1 MTKKKMISI
10 LLVVISLLSFCSFSV
25 CAEDVTMN
33 ASDMSV
39 LMGRQVTT
47 SDGTSTDY
55 YSFTDGIED
64 VNGVDVHWY
73 SANDSAYYA
82 SGAKKLMQ
90 AFDYAGFTAGHEYEM
105 KFYTG
110 SNYSSGAPNG
120 ISYYLR
126 IRIDGNLVY
135 EEYVYPNKIYETSMH
150 FTMPDVVSSDTRVNI
165 EMEIPEKY
173 AIGSSD
179 PFVGKVKYY
188 VSEEI
193 KFTDLTENPSWLG
206 KILQKFSDLGDSIRN
221 LGTTIGRFFTDLGER
236 IGGFF
241 SDLLAN
247 IKQKFD
253 DLKTWIDGLGENIK
267 QWFIDLGDDISEF
280 FTMLKNYLLY
290 FQHPVTVNAD
300 GVLIGKDGKPVYTNP
315 FDSAIDKVKET
326 VDDWLS
332 KINDFVE
339 GMEQS
344 RLDVTGY
351 LESGTGVINKVLKA
365 SPILTACVVFAVGF
379 LVIRK
384 VVGR

>member
-10 LLVVISLLSFCSFSV
+10 LLIVVSLLSFCSFSV
-25 CAEDVTMN
+25 YADDFTINVSNMVKTMYREVDN
-33 ASDMSV
+33 GQGGTTQDYFKFTEGTETRNGVLCHWFIASDPAFYNANA
-39 LMGRQVTT
+39 RKVTAT
-47 SDGTSTDY
+47 
-55 YSFTDGIED
+55 FTTAE
-64 VNGVDVHWY
+64 V
-73 SANDSAYYA
+73 
-82 SGAKKLMQ
+82 M
-90 AFDYAGFTAGHEYEM
+90 AGHEYEVEFYAGFNFRASYKVTVTLGGSEVCNFDFTNVDGLSKVSA
-105 KFYTG
+105 KFTAPSSVTG
-110 SNYSSGAPNG
+110 GAQLKIVLSLNEDF
-120 ISYYLR
+120 SY
-126 IRIDGNLVY
+126 
-135 EEYVYPNKIYETSMH
+135 
-150 FTMPDVVSSDTRVNI
+150 
-165 EMEIPEKY
+165 
-173 AIGSSD
+173 GSAGQSAK
-179 PFVGKVKYY
+179 FLI
-188 VSEEI
+188 SEEV

-206 KILQKFSDLGDSIRN
+206 KILNKFSEVGQSIRN
-221 LGTTIGRFFTDLGER
+221 LGTTIGNFFTNLGES

-241 SDLLAN
+241 KDLWAN

-253 DLKTWIDGLGENIK
+253 DLKTWIDGLGEDIN
-267 QWFIDLGDDISEF
+267 QWFIDLGNDISEF

-326 VDDWLS
+326 VDDWLT
-332 KINDFVE
+332 KINDFVD

-351 LESGTGVINKVLKA
+351 LESGTGVVNKVLKA

>member
-10 LLVVISLLSFCSFSV
+10 LLVIVSLLSFCSFSTY
-25 CAEDVTMN
+25 ADDSTLLL
-33 ASDMSV
+33 SDMGATMS
-39 LMGRQVTT
+39 REVTEG
-47 SDGTSTDY
+47 SSTVTY
-55 YSFTDGIED
+55 NYQFTDGTVTRGGILM
-64 VNGVDVHWY
+64 HWY
-73 SANDSAYYA
+73 TANDPAFYA
-82 SGAKKLMQ
+82 SGGTKLTTV
-90 AFDYAGFTAGHEYEM
+90 YGYNGLSAGHEYEM
-105 KFYTG
+105 TFHTSINYNGRYTIQVFVDSNKLFESDFSGDSNKKINVKFTAPEAITDSTRIMIRYLVG
-110 SNYSSGAPNG
+110 SNYGYGASGQNVRYF
-120 ISYYLR
+120 ISE
-126 IRIDGNLVY
+126 NLQF
-135 EEYVYPNKIYETSMH
+135 S
-150 FTMPDVVSSDTRVNI
+150 
-165 EMEIPEKY
+165 
-173 AIGSSD
+173 
-179 PFVGKVKYY
+179 
-188 VSEEI
+188 
-193 KFTDLTENPSWLG
+193 DLTENPSWLG
-206 KILQKFSDLGDSIRN
+206 KILNKFSEIGQSISN
-221 LGTTIGRFFTDLGER
+221 LGTTIGNFFTNLGES

-241 SDLLAN
+241 KDLWAN

-267 QWFIDLGDDISEF
+267 QWFIDLGNDISEF

-326 VDDWLS
+326 VDYWLS
-332 KINDFVE
+332 KINDFVD

>member
-10 LLVVISLLSFCSFSV
+10 LLVIVSLLSFCSFSV
-25 CAEDVTMN
+25 YADEGLSINTIDMDWHVTYRVPTQEISEDITDEV
-33 ASDMSV
+33 SV
-39 LMGRQVTT
+39 SVDT
-47 SDGTSTDY
+47 SQ
-55 YSFTDGIED
+55 
-64 VNGVDVHWY
+64 GVF
-73 SANDSAYYA
+73 
-82 SGAKKLMQ
+82 G
-90 AFDYAGFTAGHEYEM
+90 GFTCFRIPNKYYKTFGSFRLLFLSSPFTLRADHEYNI
-105 KFYTG
+105 KFSYGHIFSLPLNCSASLVVYT
-110 SNYSSGAPNG
+110 SSGELYKSIPIYSGSTSSQNKAITPDFNFLVK
-120 ISYYLR
+120 SADLP
-126 IRIDGNLVY
+126 DG
-135 EEYVYPNKIYETSMH
+135 YVCRLS
-150 FTMPDVVSSDTRVNI
+150 VS
-165 EMEIPEKY
+165 
-173 AIGSSD
+173 
-179 PFVGKVKYY
+179 F
-188 VSEEI
+188 EEI
-193 KFTDLTENPSWLG
+193 NNANTTADGRICISPQIEVSDLDDDSGWFE
-206 KILQKFSDLGDSIRN
+206 KILNAIKAIPQNIASFFQN
-221 LGTTIGRFFTDLGER
+221 LGNS

-241 SDLLAN
+241 ENLWNN

-267 QWFIDLGDDISEF
+267 QWFIDLGNDISEF

-315 FDSAIDKVKET
+315 FDSAIDKVKTT

-332 KINDFVE
+332 KINDFVD